1 MNTANNQR
9 FQETDRRIRTVMLEL
24 IKQKDINKITVNDI
38 CKDCGINR
46 STFYA
51 HFVDIYDLMDKMQME
66 IYQDIQESFKEV
78 DFQPDNFLT
87 PDYLVILFEHIR
99 RNRLFYRV
107 YLDQRDV
114 SIGTNWK
121 IVLDQF
127 MRPYFHSIG
136 VLSERQIQY
145 QFRFFWAGLI
155 ETLRIWVNDG
165 CPEEPQ
171 ELVNIIWRSVKGF
184 PERKQ

>member
-38 CKDCGINR
+38 CKGCGINR

-87 PDYLVILFEHIR
+87 PDYLVILFNHIR

-107 YLDQRDV
+107 YLD
-114 SIGTNWK
+114 
-121 IVLDQF
+121 
-127 MRPYFHSIG
+127 
-136 VLSERQIQY
+136 
-145 QFRFFWAGLI
+145 
-155 ETLRIWVNDG
+155 
-165 CPEEPQ
+165 
-171 ELVNIIWRSVKGF
+171 
-184 PERKQ
+184 